1 MKVRAIGREVRDRKL
16 TYLSPKKLRSLLNAV
31 DAVTLAEV
39 PGDFLE
45 FGVAL
50 GGSGICLASRLEP
63 GRRYLGFDVFG
74 MIPPPTEADGEA
86 VGRRYRTIAEGRSE
100 GIGGGQYYG
109 YVDDLHAKVSDSFA
123 ALGLPVDGERILLV
137 KGLFEQT
144 VVQHGDATVAL
155 AHIDCDWYEVGPLL
169 PGLRLAPPVP
179 GRPGRARRLRSLGR
193 RPQGHR
199 RVPRRA
205 RRCAH
210 PAAPAAGDP
219 RQAVLLI
226 RHGATGTHGAPRRHA
241 L

>member
-109 YVDDLHAKVSDSFA
+109 YVDDLHATVSDSFA

-155 AHIDCDWYEVGPLL
+155 AHIDCDWYESVRCCLDFVWPRLS
-169 PGLRLAPPVP
+169 PGGQVVLDDYDHWDGARKATDEFLGAHDDARILR
-179 GRPGRARRLRSLGR
+179 R
-193 RPQGHR
+193 RPQ
-199 RVPRRA
+199 VILVKPFS
-205 RRCAH
+205 
-210 PAAPAAGDP
+210 
-219 RQAVLLI
+219 
-226 RHGATGTHGAPRRHA
+226 
-241 L
+241 